1 MAETQTAAQS
11 YGFRIALF
19 YGALFVVYG
28 MHVPFTPVWLD
39 WRGLSAGEISTIM
52 AAPFFLRLL
61 VTPAVALAADRHG
74 NHRQVLIVLAW
85 ASLLLVLV
93 LTQAKSFW
101 PILLLVVA
109 LVICFATIMPLTETI
124 AVMGVRR
131 AGLDYG
137 RMRLWGSLTFIVASF
152 CGGLI
157 VQQAGAGI
165 GIWLVALGC
174 LLTLLAAHFLPH
186 IVTEHDASGHAAPF
200 WQAAEPRR
208 LLSSPVFVAFLLAAG
223 LAQAAHATLLT
234 FGTLIWQHQG
244 LSPAWSGSLW
254 AIGVLAEV
262 GLFAVSGP
270 LIARFGA
277 VNLLILAAFVSV
289 LRWAA
294 MAINPPLS
302 LLVPLQLLH
311 AMTYG
316 GSHVAAIHFMH
327 QAVPRSGSG
336 SAQALY
342 ATVAS
347 GIAMGISTLIAGRL
361 YASYGGGS
369 YAGMAAISLLSLI
382 AALRL
387 RALWNGGALFEDIA
401 VGQEA

>member
-1 MAETQTAAQS
+1 M
-11 YGFRIALF
+11 
-19 YGALFVVYG
+19 
-28 MHVPFTPVWLD
+28 
-39 WRGLSAGEISTIM
+39 
-52 AAPFFLRLL
+52 
-61 VTPAVALAADRHG
+61 
-74 NHRQVLIVLAW
+74 
-85 ASLLLVLV
+85 
-93 LTQAKSFW
+93 
-101 PILLLVVA
+101 
-109 LVICFATIMPLTETI
+109 
-124 AVMGVRR
+124 
-131 AGLDYG
+131 
-137 RMRLWGSLTFIVASF
+137 ASF

-157 VQQAGAGI
+157 VQQTGAGI

-186 IVTEHDASGHAAPF
+186 IATGHDASAHTAPF

-244 LSPAWSGSLW
+244 LSPAWSGALW

-262 GLFAVSGP
+262 GLFAISGP

>member
-74 NHRQVLIVLAW
+74 NHRQVLIALAW

-93 LTQAKSFW
+93 LTQGKSFW
-101 PILLLVVA
+101 PILLLVMP

-157 VQQAGAGI
+157 VQQTGAGI

-186 IVTEHDASGHAAPF
+186 IATGHDASAHTAPF

-244 LSPAWSGSLW
+244 LSPAWSGALW

-262 GLFAVSGP
+262 GLFAISGP

-294 MAINPPLS
+294 MAIDPPLAF
-302 LLVPLQLLH
+302 LVPLQLLH

-347 GIAMGISTLIAGRL
+347 GIAMGVSTLIAGRL

-369 YAGMAAISLLSLI
+369 YAGMAVISLLALM